1 MSYVGRIKIN
11 IMARP
16 IKYNVDYFP
25 HYISTGK
32 KMSVLQSRYGNDGYA
47 VWFKL
52 LEQLGDTDYHYLDLN
67 NGLDFHYLAKN
78 ICLVSEE
85 TLINI
90 LDDLADF
97 GEINAELWSI
107 KIVWSE
113 KFMNSISDAYKRR
126 ESKTMT
132 LEGLCTHILN
142 TKPKLKELLYTLIQ
156 SNPTL
161 AGLMHTKTELMHTES
176 TERDRDRERDIIEIG
191 EGNEKTTVTPAL
203 DNNSSNSNIPKPN
216 SWGVYS
222 SMEDLEKVLLSHQSW
237 QADFGK
243 SLGVTNPEDVP
254 KWISKFFS
262 FCKGSGKYHEK
273 ESEAKSHCHAWTR
286 RQIELGK
293 NPESTVTAISQNGKD
308 NSKPIHEGTDREL
321 VGKWIWR
328 FGDWRDTTTFTD
340 KQLKDNGLK

>member
-1 MSYVGRIKIN
+1 
-11 IMARP
+11 MARP

-47 VWFKL
+47 VWFKI

-132 LEGLCTHILN
+132 LEGLCTHIIN

-156 SNPTL
+156 SNSTL
-161 AGLMHTKTELMHTES
+161 TGLMHTKTELMHTES
-176 TERDRDRERDIIEIG
+176 TERDRDRERDIIEIE
-191 EGNEKTTVTPAL
+191 EGNKKNTETLVAV
-203 DNNSSNSNIPKPN
+203 DN
-216 SWGVYS
+216 
-222 SMEDLEKVLLSHQSW
+222 
-237 QADFGK
+237 
-243 SLGVTNPEDVP
+243 
-254 KWISKFFS
+254 
-262 FCKGSGKYHEK
+262 
-273 ESEAKSHCHAWTR
+273 
-286 RQIELGK
+286 
-293 NPESTVTAISQNGKD
+293 
-308 NSKPIHEGTDREL
+308 
-321 VGKWIWR
+321 
-328 FGDWRDTTTFTD
+328 
-340 KQLKDNGLK
+340 